1 MKRIFLILS
10 IFLIAACT
18 AEDPPVQDGGR
29 FVVEGWIDSGGAPVV
44 IVTSPVSA
52 QYAEQPVSGLWNHI
66 LWRADVRVSDDQGNE
81 VTLTGRRDD
90 HYIPPFIYTTDKM
103 RGAPGHS
110 YRLEVRC
117 NNRFAWS
124 TTRIPAPM
132 PLDHFSLSRGNRDK
146 TFYTLTAHF
155 PPPPEGTLF
164 RFFTLVEG
172 QDSTWCPSTL
182 SGTNLAGGSA
192 PILRGWSVR
201 TLVHD
206 PLFSPGEKVR
216 IKCGTVDED
225 VYRFWASFDDV
236 ANLSN
241 NPVFPATSPL
251 ASNVQGAYGIWAGYG
266 VTYGE
271 VLIPD
276 GK

>member
-1 MKRIFLILS
+1 MKRILFIFSFFLL
-10 IFLIAACT
+10 AACSV
-18 AEDPPVQDGGR
+18 EDPPLQDEGR

-44 IVTSPVSA
+44 MVTSPVA
-52 QYAEQPVSGLWNHI
+52 ARYEEQSVSGLRNHI
-66 LWRADVRVSDDQGNE
+66 LWRADVRVSDDRGNE
-81 VTLTGRRDD
+81 VTLTGRRDER
-90 HYIPPFIYTTDKM
+90 YIPPFIYTTDKM
-103 RGAPGHS
+103 RGLPGHS

-124 TTRIPAPM
+124 TTRIPDPM
-132 PLDHFSLSRGNRDK
+132 PLDHFSFSRGNPE
-146 TFYTLTAHF
+146 TALYTLTAHF

-201 TLVHD
+201 SPAHD
-206 PLFSPGEKVR
+206 PLFNAGEKVR
-216 IKCGTVDED
+216 IKCGTVDEA

-236 ANLSN
+236 ANLSG
-241 NPVFPATSPL
+241 NPVFQATSPL
-251 ASNVQGAYGIWAGYG
+251 ESNVRGAYGIWAGYG
-266 VTYGE
+266 VTYGV

-276 GK
+276 EK